1 MQKQYR
7 GPMSYHICMS
17 IETALDMT
25 LYRNGYQ
32 LETNEDGIGLSDT
45 ANPDI
50 RDVLSLPKDMKQW
63 DIVKELEDMKKAGMT
78 AIPSEG
84 CDNHTAGHCNG
95 HVKRG
100 VASGSLHR

>member
-1 MQKQYR
+1 MQKQYH
-7 GPMSYHICMS
+7 GPMSYHICMN

-32 LETNEDGIGLSDT
+32 LETNEHGIGLTDT

-50 RDVLSLPKDMKQW
+50 RDVLSLPKNMPQW
-63 DIVKELEDMKKAGMT
+63 EIVKQLEDMKKEGMT

-84 CDNHTAGHCNG
+84 CNNHKGGHCQG

-100 VASGSLHR
+100 IAAGKVHK